1 MRARKRLG
9 NPYKDVIEA
18 VVKIVEAEL
27 KQILRKD
34 INKRVCETYAF
45 VLYDNWWQGE
55 EVRWGSLFSFLL
67 FLPIFYYFSY
77 FYSRYFYYFSC
88 FYSRHSTTFPTTF
101 EISHSSHKE
110 RMENEAK
117 VIANDNRISRAPTI
131 VVPDKQ
137 TVEAS
142 TFLSTSPPPAGGRAA
157 PNPQT

>member
-77 FYSRYFYYFSC
+77 FYS
-88 FYSRHSTTFPTTF
+88 
-101 EISHSSHKE
+101 
-110 RMENEAK
+110 
-117 VIANDNRISRAPTI
+117 
-131 VVPDKQ
+131 
-137 TVEAS
+137 
-142 TFLSTSPPPAGGRAA
+142 
-157 PNPQT
+157 